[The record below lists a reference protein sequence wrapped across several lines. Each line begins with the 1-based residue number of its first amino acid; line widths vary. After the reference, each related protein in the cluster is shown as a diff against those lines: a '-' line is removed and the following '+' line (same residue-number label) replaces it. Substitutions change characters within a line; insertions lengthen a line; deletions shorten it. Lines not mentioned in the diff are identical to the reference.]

1 MTGHVD
7 NDISTALGDG
17 QAGAV
22 ARRGRALELLRA
34 LTDGHLRT
42 SRTQRQF
49 QASAAPTSAAAVPL
63 AATGS
68 APAIREPRSE
78 VIRSACGL
86 PSFLGLLSLDGT
98 LLEFNHTPTTPPE
111 RNLHH
116 ALDRPFWEAT
126 WWSWSPLVQHRLRA
140 AVAHVVAGQVLRHH
154 ETALVR
160 RNQLITMELAWAPL
174 ISSGTVAAVICSAIE
189 ITGREPV
196 GPAFA
201 LH

>member
-1 MTGHVD
+1 MTGRVD

-22 ARRGRALELLRA
+22 ARWGRALELLRA
-34 LTDGHLRT
+34 VTDGRSKT
-42 SRTQRQF
+42 SRTQRHF
-49 QASAAPTSAAAVPL
+49 QAPAAPTSAAAVLPG
-63 AATGS
+63 AAGF
-68 APAIREPRSE
+68 APAIREPRCD

-140 AVAHVVAGQVLRHH
+140 AVAHVAAGEVLRHH

-160 RNQLITMELAWAPL
+160 RTQLITMELAWAPL
-174 ISSGTVAAVICSAIE
+174 ISSGVDRHAARGGSRRGG
-189 ITGREPV
+189 TGLEAAS
-196 GPAFA
+196 GA
-201 LH
+201 